1 MSTLVQDLRYAVRWL
16 AKNPG
21 FTAVAVATLALG
33 IGTVTTIFSI
43 LDAAVLRPLPYRDPD
58 ALMTVSITHQ
68 DENSPT
74 ETFPWSYPK
83 FETLRRNATSFQ
95 DLAAWVST
103 DLNQTGVAEPERLSA
118 ELVSASYFS
127 ALGVSPILG
136 RTFSADEDRGGTPGR
151 VAALSWGLWQRR
163 FAGDRAVVGKTIQIN
178 RETLTI
184 VGVMPERFGGL
195 SGGAEVWVPMSMA
208 EKYMYPGVFQEDG
221 NHWHSVVARRKAGVS
236 EAAAKSEV
244 AVLGKRIASEHPM
257 EGTGAVWGASA
268 ASLNDTRVDPALRR
282 SVVVLFG
289 AVTFVLLIAC
299 ANVAAL
305 LLARAAGRGREVA
318 IRLAIGAE
326 RGRIARQFLTE
337 SVVLALAGGLC
348 GVLLSLWGI
357 ETLSHLERLSGIGD
371 PSFLFRFAEI
381 RIDPRVLLFALGV
394 SLATGL
400 VFGMAPAVHATRS
413 DLATVLK
420 EGGAGAVQGGH
431 GRRRSVRGLLVP
443 VQIALALVLL
453 VGAGLLARSLARL
466 SGYESGF
473 RPDGVLTMRFDPSG
487 VLDTGADRGIV
498 FRRTLLERLAAVPGV
513 VSAATGRTSPL
524 SSRNMVAI
532 VSQIDSKRLESKGR
546 FTGEQGA
553 LEIGL
558 HDVSPDFFKTLSI
571 PIRRGRAFT
580 AEDREGSP
588 KVVIVSES
596 TARRLWPGQDPIG
609 HRIAATSFFFA
620 ENATAEVVG
629 IAGDVLYGRPGDR
642 RILDLYYPSLQGG
655 LPWATIFVKTDGDP
669 AAVAPA
675 VRREIKALAPNLP
688 VFDVATM
695 SERSAR
701 TFSRERFGASLL
713 GLLAAIALFLA
724 SVGVYGLVSET
735 VSARTREIGVR
746 MALGASPADIVRDVV
761 RRGLALA
768 ALGLAAGLAAAL
780 ALSRLLSSLLFQVRP
795 HDAATYA
802 AVCGLLL
809 LLTAGA
815 SWVPARR
822 ATRIDPT
829 RALRTE

>member
-1 MSTLVQDLRYAVRWL
+1 
-16 AKNPG
+16 
-21 FTAVAVATLALG
+21 
-33 IGTVTTIFSI
+33 
-43 LDAAVLRPLPYRDPD
+43 
-58 ALMTVSITHQ
+58 
-68 DENSPT
+68 
-74 ETFPWSYPK
+74 
-83 FETLRRNATSFQ
+83 
-95 DLAAWVST
+95 
-103 DLNQTGVAEPERLSA
+103 
-118 ELVSASYFS
+118 
-127 ALGVSPILG
+127 
-136 RTFSADEDRGGTPGR
+136 
-151 VAALSWGLWQRR
+151 
-163 FAGDRAVVGKTIQIN
+163 
-178 RETLTI
+178 
-184 VGVMPERFGGL
+184 
-195 SGGAEVWVPMSMA
+195 
-208 EKYMYPGVFQEDG
+208 
-221 NHWHSVVARRKAGVS
+221 
-236 EAAAKSEV
+236 
-244 AVLGKRIASEHPM
+244 
-257 EGTGAVWGASA
+257 
-268 ASLNDTRVDPALRR
+268 
-282 SVVVLFG
+282 
-289 AVTFVLLIAC
+289 
-299 ANVAAL
+299 
-305 LLARAAGRGREVA
+305 
-318 IRLAIGAE
+318 
-326 RGRIARQFLTE
+326 
-337 SVVLALAGGLC
+337 
-348 GVLLSLWGI
+348 
-357 ETLSHLERLSGIGD
+357 
-371 PSFLFRFAEI
+371 
-381 RIDPRVLLFALGV
+381 
-394 SLATGL
+394 
-400 VFGMAPAVHATRS
+400 
-413 DLATVLK
+413 
-420 EGGAGAVQGGH
+420 
-431 GRRRSVRGLLVP
+431 
-443 VQIALALVLL
+443 
-453 VGAGLLARSLARL
+453 
-466 SGYESGF
+466 
-473 RPDGVLTMRFDPSG
+473 
-487 VLDTGADRGIV
+487 
-498 FRRTLLERLAAVPGV
+498 
-513 VSAATGRTSPL
+513 
-524 SSRNMVAI
+524 
-532 VSQIDSKRLESKGR
+532 
-546 FTGEQGA
+546 
-553 LEIGL
+553 
-558 HDVSPDFFKTLSI
+558 VSPDFFKTLSI

-609 HRIAATSFFFA
+609 HRIAATSFYFA